1 MNTHDLEG
9 DKLPL
14 LRLIPLTHR
23 LLKLEDALKEFDLTK
38 SQLYILAALYYRGCL
53 TMTQVS
59 ESISSSKEQATRAV
73 APLVE
78 NGYIKRFELEKD
90 HKHVYIE
97 LTDAGHQTIEAVR
110 SQVISRFH
118 ERLDNAV
125 SEEEKQQLI
134 EALHTVISIL
144 NKVK

>member
-38 SQLYILAALYYRGCL
+38 SQLYILAALYYRGFL

-78 NGYIKRFELEKD
+78 KGYLKRFELEND
-90 HKHVYIE
+90 RKHVYIE
-97 LTDAGHQTIEAVR
+97 LTDAGRQTIEAVR
-110 SQVISRFH
+110 TRVISGFH
-118 ERLDNAV
+118 ERLDVAV

-134 EALHTVISIL
+134 ESLHTVISIL